1 MDYTQKINSFRK
13 YVDHHHP
20 QWIDIV
26 RILLGI
32 AILIRGIYFIHDPT
46 DLLQILDN
54 SKISGWT
61 FIVEHHVAF
70 TYLVG
75 GILIAIGLI
84 TRIAIIFQLPVFFGS
99 IYCSLTDKGFFSV
112 FSDLTFSIIM
122 FVLLIFFLVWGPGR
136 FSVDG
141 YMKKKDKM
149 DQMPQQF

>member
-1 MDYTQKINSFRK
+1 MDYTQQFNAIKRF
-13 YVDHHHP
+13 VDLHHP
-20 QWIDIV
+20 RWMDII

-32 AILIRGIYFIHDPT
+32 AIFIKGIYFIHNPEA
-46 DLLQILDN
+46 LLQILQN

-61 FIVEHHVAF
+61 LIVEHHVAF

-99 IYCSLTDKGFFSV
+99 IFCCLTHRGFFSV

-122 FVLLIFFLVWGPGR
+122 FVLLIFFLIWGPGR
-136 FSVDG
+136 FSVDA
-141 YMKKKDKM
+141 YMKKKSDF
-149 DQMPQQF
+149 DDMPQQF

>member
-1 MDYTQKINSFRK
+1 MDYAQKINSFRK
-13 YVDHHHP
+13 YIDLHHP
-20 QWIDIV
+20 KWIDIF

-32 AILIRGIYFIHDPT
+32 AIFIKGIYFINNPDA
-46 DLLQILDN
+46 LLQILGS
-54 SKISGWT
+54 SKMSGWT

-99 IYCSLTDKGFFSV
+99 IYCCLTQKGFFSV
-112 FSDLTFSIIM
+112 FSDLTFSIVI
-122 FVLLIFFLVWGPGR
+122 FVLLILFLILGPGR

-141 YMKKKDKM
+141 YMKRDHHM
-149 DQMPQQF
+149 DNVPQQF

>member
-1 MDYTQKINSFRK
+1 MDYTQQINSFRRF
-13 YVDHHHP
+13 VDLHHP
-20 QWIDIV
+20 KWMDIV

-32 AILIRGIYFIHDPT
+32 AIFIKGIYFIHNPEA
-46 DLLQILDN
+46 LLQILQN

-99 IYCSLTDKGFFSV
+99 IFCCLTHRGFFSV
-112 FSDLTFSIIM
+112 FSDLTFSIVM
-122 FVLLIFFLVWGPGR
+122 FVLLIFFLIWGPGK
-136 FSVDG
+136 FSVDA
-141 YMKKKDKM
+141 YMKKPSDM
-149 DQMPQQF
+149 DNMPQQF